1 MFVIGTAGHVDH
13 GKSTLIKAL
22 TGIDPDRLREEKERQ
37 MTIDLGFAWLK
48 LPTGGEVGIVDVPGH
63 RDFIDNMLAGAGG
76 IDAVLFIIASDE
88 GIMPQSR
95 EHLSILELLEIKQGL
110 IVLTKIDLISD
121 QEWSDL
127 IKSDIKKFTAGT
139 FLANSPIIE
148 VSSTT
153 GIGLKE
159 LLVSI
164 EAMLQKCEPKQ
175 DIKRPRL
182 PIDRVF
188 TLKGFGSVVTGT
200 LLDGQFSVGQQVE
213 ILPQKL
219 QTRIRGIQSHKKK
232 EELALPG
239 SRVALNLIGVD
250 VSEIERGNVVAQI
263 DTYSP
268 TQRIDVRFTM
278 IKDIHGKLSHDDLV
292 KIYCG
297 TSQSI
302 ARVRVIG
309 EEAILPGKNG
319 WLQLELFNAIT
330 AAKGDH
336 FILRK
341 PSPGETLGG
350 GIILDENPEKK
361 VKRFSEHSLDHFRLL
376 ETGSTRDILFAHLQA
391 SDPITLQALMEKT
404 GFSLEII
411 TAEVAKMLDADLEV
425 LEIQDEKM
433 LSNSLITTKANW
445 RKVTDSLLDIVRKYH
460 VKFPLR
466 QGILKDELRRTAD
479 LSPRLF
485 GIYTNLLIYRK
496 LLSDQGELIFLSGF
510 SPEFSDE
517 NKKSVNEL
525 ITRIELCPYSPPPLS
540 NLKNEFGTEIVQLLI
555 NQGLLVQTS
564 DDIAFRQKDFEIMLS
579 GLKGFIARE
588 GSIALNQFRDMYQTS
603 RKYALSFLEYLD
615 KKGVTS
621 RDGDKRIIRTIDKG

>member
-391 SDPITLQALMEKT
+391 SDPITLQTLMEKT

>member
-391 SDPITLQALMEKT
+391 SDPITLQTLMEKT

-621 RDGDKRIIRTIDKG
+621 RDGDRRIIRTIDKG